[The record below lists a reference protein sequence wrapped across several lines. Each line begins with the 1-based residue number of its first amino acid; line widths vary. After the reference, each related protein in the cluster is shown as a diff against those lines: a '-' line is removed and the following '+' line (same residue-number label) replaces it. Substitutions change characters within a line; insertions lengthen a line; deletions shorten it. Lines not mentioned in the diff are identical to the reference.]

1 MASAKILMDLK
12 ILQIFHRYLQYGG
25 EEGSVTRIGDALDGI
40 ADVGYF
46 ISSSDQYVSNNYI
59 TKLKSAF
66 SSIHN
71 ASLIKKLKAQQRIG
85 KYDIWQIHNVF
96 PFMSPSVYAEAFR
109 LGVPVIQYLHNYRM
123 SCVNGYFLNDGKD
136 CKSCIRGNFLKAGMT
151 ACWRDSHLES
161 AFGGVILKRMQ
172 MMETF
177 QKVSGWIALS
187 KKQKENHVMM
197 GIPEEKIHIIPHF
210 YEYSPEKTI
219 DTIGKNVLFI
229 GRLSKEKGVHLLL
242 DGWKLVNQSD
252 AMLVFMGDGPELKV
266 LQARVKDEGIPNV
279 RFLGFVKKE
288 DQMDVW
294 RESAFSVVPSIWDD
308 PLPTVV
314 FESWERGRAVI
325 GSAKGGN
332 IETIDHGVN
341 GLKFSENSAV
351 ELAEAIGNL
360 LGNPQLCSQMA
371 ASGIKK
377 IKSTYHVKD
386 WESKMSALYREVL

>member
-1 MASAKILMDLK
+1 
-12 ILQIFHRYLQYGG
+12 
-25 EEGSVTRIGDALDGI
+25 
-40 ADVGYF
+40 
-46 ISSSDQYVSNNYI
+46 
-59 TKLKSAF
+59 
-66 SSIHN
+66 
-71 ASLIKKLKAQQRIG
+71 
-85 KYDIWQIHNVF
+85 
-96 PFMSPSVYAEAFR
+96 
-109 LGVPVIQYLHNYRM
+109 
-123 SCVNGYFLNDGKD
+123 
-136 CKSCIRGNFLKAGMT
+136 MT

-219 DTIGKNVLFI
+219 ETIGKNVLFI

-266 LQARVKDEGIPNV
+266 LQDRVKDEGIPNV

>member
-1 MASAKILMDLK
+1 MDLK

-219 DTIGKNVLFI
+219 ETIGKNVLFI

>member
-219 DTIGKNVLFI
+219 ETIGKNVLFI

>member
-46 ISSSDQYVSNNYI
+46 ISSSDEYVSNNYI

-219 DTIGKNVLFI
+219 ETIGKNVLFI